1 MVRIL
6 FLASLDEVCCLVL
19 VQIDDLLARLG
30 KLLDGTN
37 DKVDA
42 DQAEMIAS
50 VRGCVVNLIPYYGL

>member
-50 VRGCVVNLIPYYGL
+50 VRGCVVNLIPY